1 MIHTSADALRSSYL
15 LRRLLAP
22 LLSLVLIG
30 GLATACSSD
39 DSDSKPG
46 EASTS
51 DDSYYPHTMAT
62 RFGDVTIEKKPER
75 VLALGGT
82 VADRLI
88 SLGVTPAAVEVDPS
102 TVDSELPW
110 IADDIRA
117 ISRAEM
123 SIYGDTNYEAI
134 ADFQPD
140 LIVGLV
146 TKDDQA
152 SRLSS
157 IAPLVTPAGKDTNPG
172 WQEQLTTTAEAV
184 NAQDEAN
191 SLINQA
197 ENSWREVGSSAQVT
211 NGKTYNFVAYSEN
224 GYSYGNGSI
233 FRMIGLEPNQKDT
246 MGLDTLAKENVGELD
261 ADFLVIWTQEQSQ
274 IDEMKKDSRFNSL
287 PAVRS
292 GNVVFADTAMA
303 NAINSPAPMA
313 LDWLLDKLTPSIEAL
328 GR

>member
-46 EASTS
+46 ETSTS
-51 DDSYYPHTMAT
+51 DDSYYPHTMT
-62 RFGDVTIEKKPER
+62 TKFGDVTIEKKPER
-75 VLALGGT
+75 ILALSGT

-88 SLGVTPAAVEVDPS
+88 SLGVEPIAVGSDPTTIES
-102 TVDSELPW
+102 NLPW
-110 IADDIRA
+110 LADDITS
-117 ISRAEM
+117 ISDNAYN
-123 SIYGDTNYEAI
+123 IYGEPDYEAI
-134 ADFQPD
+134 ANLNPD
-140 LIVGLV
+140 LIVGLI
-146 TKDDQA
+146 TKDDQYD
-152 SRLSS
+152 RLSS
-157 IAPLVTPAGKDTNPG
+157 LAPVITPASKDTNPG
-172 WQEQLTTTAEAV
+172 WEDQLKTTAEAI
-184 NAQDEAN
+184 NAQNKAN
-191 SLINQA
+191 SLIDDAKTKWGKIGESVPNV
-197 ENSWREVGSSAQVT
+197 N
-211 NGKTYNFVAYSEN
+211 NKTYNFVAYSKN
-224 GYSYGNGSI
+224 GYSYGNGSVLQLL
-233 FRMIGLEPNQKDT
+233 GLKPNQEDT
-246 MGLDTLAKENVGELD
+246 MGLDTLSKENVGELD